1 MAKRIP
7 LFALGVVG
15 VVTVL
20 WLVSG
25 AVGDAPAGNQGQ
37 AVKAGE
43 TAPMSHAKPA
53 EHPGHKEAASSEHPC
68 TQLPELA
75 RAVDAAIKAVENDQK
90 AEALA
95 ELQKVKA
102 LLAKCQEQCRAATA
116 GQAKFANDR
125 CPVSGLTIDPAKV
138 TDTLVREY
146 KGQRVAFCCG
156 SCPAAWDK
164 LTDAQKDVKLQA
176 VSHHE

>member
-25 AVGDAPAGNQGQ
+25 AVGDAPTGTQGQ
-37 AVKAGE
+37 AAE

-68 TQLPELA
+68 SQLPELA

-102 LLAKCQEQCRAATA
+102 LLAKCQEMCRAATA

-125 CPVSGLTIDPAKV
+125 CPVSGLAIDPAKV
-138 TDTLVREY
+138 TDALVREY

-156 SCPAAWDK
+156 SCPPAWDK

-176 VSHHE
+176 VLRHE